1 VAEHYTDHLLITGV
15 RNNIS
20 LPPIRTDKP
29 GAKAKAG
36 QKNVME
42 HVVWLDE
49 KVIPGSHLYSEA
61 IWFSPGQADK
71 VIGGEVGMA
80 EHSHPFEEVLAFFG
94 SDIKT
99 PRDLGAEIEVWL
111 DGEKNLVSKTCLI
124 FVPAGMKH
132 KVAFTKITKRV
143 FHFSIGASNE
153 FKVEPETKASKKAG
167 TGTAKYIVDR
177 LVPPKAE
184 APWSPPPPAEAANG
198 KGGRILFL
206 DNDIV
211 PGGFYTECVWV
222 VPPPP
227 NAPKPTA
234 EQMEKFKAAVKPH
247 KHNFAEVLCFFGTN
261 PDDITDLDAEIEL
274 WINDEKHIITKS
286 VMVYLPAGTMHCP
299 LAFPRI
305 GKPIIHF
312 TCFPEGK
319 IYYDE
324 VAKATMKK

>member
-1 VAEHYTDHLLITGV
+1 MAGHYTDHLLITSV
-15 RNNIS
+15 RENIE

-29 GAKAKAG
+29 GEKAKAG
-36 QKNVME
+36 KKQLAQ

-61 IWFSPGQADK
+61 IWYSPGAADK
-71 VIGGEVGMA
+71 VKGGEVGLV

-94 SDIKT
+94 GDVKN
-99 PRDLGAEIEVWL
+99 PRDLGAELEINL
-111 DGEKNLVSKTCLI
+111 DGEKHVVKKTCLV

-132 KVAFTKITKRV
+132 SVSFQKITGRV

-153 FKVEPETKASKKAG
+153 FKAEAEKPSKKAA

-177 LVPPKAE
+177 LIPPKNE
-184 APWSPPPPAEAANG
+184 APWSPPPPPEAANG

-211 PGGFYTECVWV
+211 PGGFYTECVWIA
-222 VPPPP
+222 PPPP
-227 NAPKPTA
+227 GAPKPTA
-234 EQMEKFKAAVKPH
+234 EQIAKFKAAVKPH

-261 PDDITDLDAEIEL
+261 PEDITDLDADIEL
-274 WINDEKHIITKS
+274 WINDEKHMIHKS
-286 VMVYLPAGTMHCP
+286 TMVYLPAGTMHCP

-324 VAKATMKK
+324 VAKATKKK